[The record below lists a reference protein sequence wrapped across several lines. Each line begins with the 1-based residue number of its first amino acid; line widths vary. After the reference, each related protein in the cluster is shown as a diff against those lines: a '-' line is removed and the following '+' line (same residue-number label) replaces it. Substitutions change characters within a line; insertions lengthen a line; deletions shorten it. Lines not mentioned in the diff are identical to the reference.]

1 MILIEQKQWVK
12 HQAALLC
19 QGGMNCINSNYVL
32 YYHTQKRKKK
42 NPPVS
47 LKNVLNEAVKM
58 TDFIKPQ
65 PLNMTFN
72 ILCNKMQSTQ
82 KAFLPP

>member
-19 QGGMNCINSNYVL
+19 QGGMNCINSNQCSLIPY
-32 YYHTQKRKKK
+32 TEKKEK
-42 NPPVS
+42 TLLFH
-47 LKNVLNEAVKM
+47 LKTLLNEAVKI

-65 PLNMTFN
+65 PLNMTFAH
-72 ILCNKMQSTQ
+72 L
-82 KAFLPP
+82 